1 MRVAIFAA
9 LVAAAVLG
17 AASAGEAA
25 TPADE
30 RKESYEASARS
41 AAAPAAVSAAQSERQ
56 SGRESTGVR
65 ADGGDAA
72 ASGAAGAYI
81 ATSDDTCMGSSSA
94 GGQGED
100 FGFSVASS
108 WRDPSCITI
117 KNARELKAHGYPNA
131 ARARL
136 CMDEDNALAFEL
148 AGEPCPRVLPS
159 TQAALAKISA
169 AGGTGFTAEPARRAQ
184 LASLEDASGSLGAD
198 SPAAASQAGAL
209 LAMVQGGVQALGDAI
224 AAAADPAPELYSLY
238 GSD

>member
-1 MRVAIFAA
+1 MRIGIFAA
-9 LVAAAVLG
+9 LVAVIVVGTVSVA
-17 AASAGEAA
+17 EAA
-25 TPADE
+25 TPAGE
-30 RKESYEASARS
+30 GKESYKNAETAP
-41 AAAPAAVSAAQSERQ
+41 PAAVSSAQAERQ
-56 SGRESTGVR
+56 SGGDSSGLRAESAG
-65 ADGGDAA
+65 AA

-159 TQAALAKISA
+159 TQAALEKIRA
-169 AGGTGFTAEPARRAQ
+169 AGGAGFAAEPAQRAQ
-184 LASLEDASGSLGAD
+184 LASLEDASGSVGAD
-198 SPAAASQAGAL
+198 GPAAASQAGTL
-209 LAMVQGGVQALGDAI
+209 LAMVQSGVQALGDAI
-224 AAAADPAPELYSLY
+224 AAAADPAPEPYSLY